1 MAKETVKVDNGL
13 EEVRLQSHDKMEKK
27 KDKKGKKGKNINTK
41 KQNKNKEGKK
51 GYFGQVAQEM
61 KLVTWPSK
69 KTVIKYSLATIFMVI
84 VLAVFFLGV
93 SALFDLL
100 YNLVQ
105 GWIG

>member
-13 EEVRLQSHDKMEKK
+13 EDIKLKDQAELTSKDKKNKTKKEKKVKEEKK
-27 KDKKGKKGKNINTK
+27 KDRQGFFSSVTS
-41 KQNKNKEGKK
+41 
-51 GYFGQVAQEM
+51 EM

-69 KTVIKYSLATIFMVI
+69 KTVVKYSFASI
-84 VLAVFFLGV
+84 VMIVAMAGFFLGM

-100 YNLVQ
+100 YGLVQ

>member
-13 EEVRLQSHDKMEKK
+13 EEVKLQSRDKMEKK
-27 KDKKGKKGKNINTK
+27 KSKKETKNKNTK
-41 KQNKNKEGKK
+41 KETRDEK
-51 GYFGQVAQEM
+51 GGYIHQVSNEM

-69 KTVIKYSLATIFMVI
+69 KNVIKYSLATIFMVV
-84 VLAVFFLGV
+84 VLAIFFLGI

-100 YNLVQ
+100 YSLVQ